1 MFEINP
7 ITFNLKLEIFNL
19 KLKNMIAI
27 ITGATQGIGKATA
40 TRFAKE
46 KFDLIITARNTDDL
60 EKVKSELESAYEVKV
75 YTLRCDLSKLDEAQK
90 FGDFVLSV
98 TTQVDVLVNNVGQYM
113 VGDLF
118 ENSPEKF
125 QEQINVN
132 LLSAHVLTHTLLPVF
147 KTQKRGHIFTIG
159 SLLSFKLRESAAFY
173 TITKHAVRTWNQL
186 LFEYTRE
193 FNVKATLVM
202 PSSTLTSSWGEQTEK
217 QQFIQPEDIATAIL
231 NCYQLPGA
239 AVVDE
244 ISVRTT
250 TRKLEG

>member
-1 MFEINP
+1 
-7 ITFNLKLEIFNL
+7 
-19 KLKNMIAI
+19 MIAV

-40 TRFAKE
+40 TCFARE
-46 KFDLIITARNTDDL
+46 KFDLVITARNVTDL
-60 EKVKSELESAYEVKV
+60 EKTKAELEKEYAVKV
-75 YTLRCDLSKLDEAQK
+75 YTLSCDLSKPDEVQK
-90 FGDFVLSV
+90 FGDFVLSLS
-98 TTQVDVLVNNVGQYM
+98 TSVDVLVNNVGQYM
-113 VGDLF
+113 VGDIF

-132 LLSAHVLTHTLLPVF
+132 LLSAHILTHTLMPLF
-147 KTQKRGHIFTIG
+147 KSQKSGHIFTIG

-173 TITKHAVRTWNQL
+173 TITKHALRTWNQL

-202 PSSTLTSSWGEQTEK
+202 PSSTLTASWGEQNQKHE
-217 QQFIQPEDIATAIL
+217 FIQPEDIAKAIY

-239 AVVDE
+239 SVVDE
-244 ISVRTT
+244 ISVRTI